1 MKRVAVFG
9 LGRFGSGVATTLSDE
24 GMEVLAIDSDLALVQ
39 RFKDDVALAVSC
51 DATSREELESL
62 EVGRMD
68 VAIVAIGDDFESSVL
83 VTLLC
88 KELGVPYVVA
98 KALSH
103 EQERVLKKVGAD
115 EVVLPEE
122 QMGRWVAENLLRH
135 SIVNLVELPDGYGLG
150 TVALPEQW
158 AGQTLGELGLI
169 ERERLNLVQVHRP
182 AVDGAEEAF
191 PLPSGSFRL
200 ESGDI
205 LDVIGPNAVL
215 ERYAQS

>member
-9 LGRFGSGVATTLSDE
+9 LGRFGSSVATTLSDE

-39 RFKDDVALAVSC
+39 RLKDDVALAVSC
-51 DATSREELESL
+51 DATSREELVSL

-68 VAIVAIGDDFESSVL
+68 VAVVAIGDDFESSVL
-83 VTLLC
+83 ITLLC

-103 EQERVLKKVGAD
+103 EQQRVLMKVGAD

-150 TVALPEQW
+150 TVALPDEW

-182 AVDGAEEAF
+182 TADGGEKAF

-200 ESGDI
+200 ESGDL

-215 ERYAQS
+215 ERYSQS